1 MLLFCPSGRG
11 NGHSNILSVGLG
23 VHQLE
28 GERLKPFGFEKVV
41 QLEAQGAHFA
51 LTGDLKVNVVLLPG
65 AWVCRGTH
73 AAVEVLTVDDRWVA
87 FAPTPTLFTAL

>member
-11 NGHSNILSVGLG
+11 NGHSNILSVGRG

-65 AWVCRGTH
+65 AWVLRGAD
-73 AAVEVLTVDDRWVA
+73 AAVEVLAVDHGRVA
-87 FAPTPTLFTAL
+87 FSPAPTLFTAL